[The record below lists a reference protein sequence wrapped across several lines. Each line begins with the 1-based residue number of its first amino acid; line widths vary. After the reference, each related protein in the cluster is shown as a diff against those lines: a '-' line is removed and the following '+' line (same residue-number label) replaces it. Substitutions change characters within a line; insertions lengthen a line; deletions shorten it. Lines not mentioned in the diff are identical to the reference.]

1 MDEYQDSNEVQET
14 LIRCVS
20 RERFGT
26 PNVFMVGDVKQ
37 SIYKFRL
44 AKPEL
49 FLEKYESYGKEDGLY
64 QKIELHKNFRSR
76 PEVLSSINDVFYRIM
91 TKQLGNIKYTDDA
104 ALYPGAEFP
113 ALPVDGQAKTE
124 VLLLNTGD
132 PLFDGM
138 DEEKADYT
146 AKEAEAR
153 LIAGEIKKL
162 TDPEQGM
169 KIFNGKTGE
178 YEPLKKK
185 DIVILLRSLSGWI
198 FHGGGSGDRAQ
209 HAGTHRQS
217 DAGYS
222 VSWCVKVAHRR
233 HEGPG
238 AGHRDGGIQEGSGP
252 RRRHWVLWGSKKIYG
267 ETRGIRGRCGY
278 LSQVGSI
285 PKCTSRSPV

>member
-1 MDEYQDSNEVQET
+1 MWTNTRTAGQGDAPD
-14 LIRCVS
+14 RCVPG
-20 RERFGT
+20 ERFGT

-169 KIFNGKTGE
+169 H
-178 YEPLKKK
+178 K
-185 DIVILLRSLSGWI
+185 DL
-198 FHGGGSGDRAQ
+198 
-209 HAGTHRQS
+209 
-217 DAGYS
+217 
-222 VSWCVKVAHRR
+222 
-233 HEGPG
+233 
-238 AGHRDGGIQEGSGP
+238 
-252 RRRHWVLWGSKKIYG
+252 
-267 ETRGIRGRCGY
+267 
-278 LSQVGSI
+278 
-285 PKCTSRSPV
+285 